1 MSKAVSLKL
10 LPSGVAVLT
19 IDLPGKKLNVLGVEV
34 MEGLGEALTA
44 LELQEFLRGV
54 IVVGKPDSF
63 GAGADVEE
71 IKTLQKQTSY
81 KIFEATQAGKALFAR
96 LSKLNSIAV
105 INGTC
110 LGGFTELALACKYR
124 VAVSDPKT
132 QIGVPE
138 VQLGFIPGW
147 GGTTGLR
154 KLIGLQNAFEMIS
167 TGKNL
172 DAIKA
177 YKLGF
182 VDEIVAPTLAL
193 ARAEEILLKR
203 NPKRANLK
211 KGWKQWALEDT
222 KLGRKLFA
230 YGARNAVMAATKGKY
245 PAPLAALDVVM
256 KSYTLPADKA
266 AELESRTFAKLAV
279 TDISKSLV
287 GLFFAQTESKKAPS
301 SAKPSIDVKTVGIVG
316 AGVMG
321 AGMAQAAAFKGY
333 QVILKDIDQGALDK
347 GMAVI
352 KDLFNDLV
360 KKRKLDRSTA
370 NQMLASIKPTLVY
383 TDMADCD
390 LVIEA
395 VVESM
400 KVKRI
405 VRAELEKAIAKD
417 FVFASNT
424 SSLLIKQIGEGGRD
438 ESRMV
443 GIHFFNPVHKMPLV
457 EIVKSSATSD
467 DTIAI
472 AQSFAMKL
480 GKTTV
485 VANDAPSIVVN
496 RILVPMMREGFVMAM
511 EGVAMED
518 IERAAR
524 DFGMPMGPFTLCD
537 EVGLDIAAH
546 VTRSL
551 HGSLG
556 DRMIPPAVLGDFEKS
571 KLLGKKGGKGIFL
584 YGEDGERKF
593 TVQTS
598 GWGPFKKKKKLPVYN
613 PEVLEMLAA
622 YSKPCKK
629 SSDEIQDRLF
639 LIMVAEAARVMEEG
653 VVDSTSQLDL
663 AMVFGCGFPPF
674 KGGVLRYADN
684 EGLPLIVQ
692 KLDYLARVRGDNY
705 KPCKLL
711 KEMAASGTNFRQD

>member
-1 MSKAVSLKL
+1 MSKAVSTKL

-19 IDLPGKKLNVLGVEV
+19 IDLPGKKLNVLGTEV
-34 MEGLGEALTA
+34 MEGLGEALTT
-44 LELQEFLRGV
+44 LEGTSGLKGV

-71 IKTLQKQTSY
+71 IKSLQRQTAY

-96 LSKLNSIAV
+96 LGKLNSIAV
-105 INGTC
+105 ISGTC

-124 VAVSDPKT
+124 VATSDGKT

-147 GGTTGLR
+147 GGTTGLP
-154 KLIGLQNAFEMIS
+154 KLIGLQSAFEMIS

-182 VDEIVAPTLAL
+182 VDEIVAPSLAL
-193 ARAEEILLKR
+193 ARAEEILLKK
-203 NPKRANLK
+203 NPKRASRK
-211 KGWKQWALEDT
+211 KGIKQWALEDT

-245 PAPLAALDVVM
+245 PAPLGALDVVL
-256 KSYTLPADKA
+256 KSYSLPADKA

-321 AGMAQAAAFKGY
+321 AGIAQAAAFKGY
-333 QVILKDIDQGALDK
+333 AVVLKDIDQGALDK
-347 GMAVI
+347 GMEVI

-370 NQMLASIKPTLVY
+370 NQMMANIKPTLVY

-424 SSLLIKQIGEGGRD
+424 SSLLIKQMGEGARD
-438 ESRMV
+438 ETRMV

-457 EIVKSSATSD
+457 EIVRSSSTSD
-467 DTIAI
+467 DTVAI
-472 AQSFAMKL
+472 AQSFSMKL

-496 RILVPMMREGFVMAM
+496 RILVPMMREAFVLAM
-511 EGVAMED
+511 EGVSMED
-518 IERAAR
+518 IEKAAR

-556 DRMIPPAVLGDFEKS
+556 DRMTPPAVLGDFEKS

-593 TVQTS
+593 DIQTS

-613 PEVLEMLAA
+613 PEVLEMLSK
-622 YSKPCKK
+622 YSKPTKK
-629 SSDEIQDRLF
+629 SADEIQDRLF
-639 LIMVAEAARVMEEG
+639 LIMVAEAARVLEEG
-653 VVDSTSQLDL
+653 VIDSTSQLDL

-674 KGGVLRYADN
+674 KGGVLRFADS
-684 EGLPLIVQ
+684 EGLPAVVQ
-692 KLDYLARVRGDNY
+692 KLDYLSRVRGDNY

-711 KEMAASGTNFRQD
+711 VEKAASGSNFRQD

>member
-1 MSKAVSLKL
+1 MSQAVTHKL

-19 IDLPGKKLNVLGVEV
+19 IDIPGKKLNVLNTGV
-34 MEGLGEALTA
+34 MEGLVTAIGA
-44 LELQEFLRGV
+44 LESTPGLKGV
-54 IVVGKPDSF
+54 IIVGKPDSF

-71 IKTLQKQTSY
+71 IQALQSQTAF

-96 LSKLNSIAV
+96 ISKLNSIAIV
-105 INGTC
+105 NGTC
-110 LGGFTELALACKYR
+110 LGGFTELALACRYR
-124 VAVSDPKT
+124 VATSGGKT
-132 QIGVPE
+132 QMGVPE

-147 GGTTGLR
+147 GGTIGLPH
-154 KLIGLQNAFEMIS
+154 LIGLSAAFEMIGQ
-167 TGKNL
+167 GKNL
-172 DAIKA
+172 DAKKA
-177 YKLGF
+177 YKVGL

-193 ARAEEILLKR
+193 ARAEEILLTGK
-203 NPKRANLK
+203 PKRCR
-211 KGWKQWALEDT
+211 KGKDFKSWFLDDT
-222 KLGRKLFA
+222 KLGRKVFA
-230 YGARNAVMAATKGKY
+230 YGARQAIGALTKGKY
-245 PAPLAALDVVM
+245 PAPPAALDVVL
-256 KSYTLPADKA
+256 KSYYLSPEKA
-266 AELESRTFAKLAV
+266 GELESRTFANLAT
-279 TDISKSLV
+279 TDVSRALV
-287 GLFFAQTESKKAPS
+287 GLFFAQTESKKTPS

-333 QVILKDIDQGALDK
+333 TVILKDIDQGALDK
-347 GMAVI
+347 GMQVC

-360 KKRKLDRSTA
+360 KKRKLDRATA
-370 NQMLASIKPTLVY
+370 NQMMANIKPTLSY
-383 TDMADCD
+383 ADMVDCD

-405 VRAELEKAIAKD
+405 VRAELEKAISKD

-424 SSLLIKQIGEGGRD
+424 SSLLIKEMGEGARN

-457 EIVKSSATSD
+457 EIVRSSATSD
-467 DTIAI
+467 DTVAI

-496 RILVPMMREGFVMAM
+496 RILVPMMREAFVLAM
-511 EGVAMED
+511 EGVPMED
-518 IERAAR
+518 IEKAAR

-556 DRMIPPAVLGDFEKS
+556 ERMMPPAVLKDFEDS

-584 YGEDGERKF
+584 YDDKGERKSV
-593 TVQTS
+593 TT
-598 GWGPFKKKKKLPVYN
+598 GKLWWKKKRPVYN
-613 PEVLEMLAA
+613 PDVLAMLAK
-622 YSKPCKK
+622 YSKKTKK
-629 SSDEIQDRLF
+629 AADEIQDRLF
-639 LIMVAEAARVMEEG
+639 LVMIAEAARVLEEG
-653 VVDSTSQLDL
+653 VIDSTSQLDL

-674 KGGVLRYADN
+674 KGGVLRWADSI
-684 EGLPLIVQ
+684 GLREVTK
-692 KLDYLARVRGDNY
+692 KLEFLSRVRGENY
-705 KPCKLL
+705 KPCQLL
-711 KEMAASGTNFRQD
+711 IDKAASGSNFRQD

>member
-1 MSKAVSLKL
+1 MSKAVSIKL

-19 IDLPGKKLNVLGVEV
+19 IDLPGKKLNVLGTEV
-34 MEGLGEALTA
+34 MEGLGEALTT
-44 LELQEFLRGV
+44 LESSQGLKGV

-71 IKTLQKQTSY
+71 IKALQRQTAY

-110 LGGFTELALACKYR
+110 LGGFTELALACRYR
-124 VAVSDPKT
+124 VATSDAKT

-147 GGTTGLR
+147 GGTKGLP

-172 DAIKA
+172 DAKKA
-177 YKLGF
+177 YKVGF

-230 YGARNAVMAATKGKY
+230 KGARAAVMAATKGKY
-245 PAPLAALDVVM
+245 PAPLGALDVVM
-256 KSYTLPADKA
+256 KSYQLPDDKVG
-266 AELESRTFAKLAV
+266 ELESRTFAKLAT

-301 SAKPSIDVKTVGIVG
+301 NAKPTIDVKTVGIVG

-321 AGMAQAAAFKGY
+321 AGIAQAAAFKGY
-333 QVILKDIDQGALDK
+333 KVVLKDIDQGALDK

-360 KKRKLDRSTA
+360 KKRKLDRAAA
-370 NQMLASIKPTLVY
+370 NEMMANIKPTLNY
-383 TDMADCD
+383 TDMSDCD

-405 VRAELEKAIAKD
+405 VRADLEKAITKD

-424 SSLLIKQIGEGGRD
+424 SSLLIKQMGEGARN

-457 EIVKSSATSD
+457 EIVRSSSTSD
-467 DTIAI
+467 DTVAV

-496 RILVPMMREGFVMAM
+496 RILVPMMREAFVLAM
-511 EGVAMED
+511 EGVPMED
-518 IERAAR
+518 IEKAAR

-556 DRMIPPAVLGDFEKS
+556 DRMIPPAVLNDFEKS

-584 YGEDGERKF
+584 YDDKGERK
-593 TVQTS
+593 VNIQSS
-598 GWGPFKKKKKLPVYN
+598 GWGPFKKTRKLPVYN
-613 PEVLEMLAA
+613 PEVLEMLAK
-622 YSKPCKK
+622 YSKPNKK
-629 SSDEIQDRLF
+629 SADEIQDRLF
-639 LIMVAEAARVMEEG
+639 LIMIAEAARVLEEG
-653 VVDSTSQLDL
+653 VIESASQLDL

-674 KGGVLRYADN
+674 KGGVLRLADT
-684 EGLPLIVQ
+684 EGLPLVVQ
-692 KLDYLARVRGDNY
+692 KLDYLARVRGENY

-711 KEMAASGTNFRQD
+711 LEKAASGSNFRQD